1 MAGQMIMQ
9 GFVSFRIPLWLRRLV
24 VMAPSFAVVAAGM
37 DVTRALVLS
46 QVVLSLVLPIPM
58 VALVRFTASRDV
70 MGEFANTRLTNAL
83 AVAATGFV
91 LLLNAI
97 LLLTT
102 AGLAIPFAG
111 G

>member
-1 MAGQMIMQ
+1 
-9 GFVSFRIPLWLRRLV
+9 
-24 VMAPSFAVVAAGM
+24 
-37 DVTRALVLS
+37 
-46 QVVLSLVLPIPM
+46 M

-70 MGEFANTRLTNAL
+70 MGGFANTRLTNAL

-91 LLLNAI
+91 CLLNAI

>member
-1 MAGQMIMQ
+1 
-9 GFVSFRIPLWLRRLV
+9 
-24 VMAPSFAVVAAGM
+24 
-37 DVTRALVLS
+37 
-46 QVVLSLVLPIPM
+46 M

-70 MGEFANTRLTNAL
+70 MGGFANTRLTNAL

-91 LLLNAI
+91 CFLNAI
-97 LLLTT
+97 LVLAT

>member
-1 MAGQMIMQ
+1 MQ
-9 GFVSFRIPLWLRRLV
+9 PFSMRTWFP
-24 VMAPSFAVVAAGM
+24 
-37 DVTRALVLS
+37 RA
-46 QVVLSLVLPIPM
+46 
-58 VALVRFTASRDV
+58 
-70 MGEFANTRLTNAL
+70 TNAL

-91 LLLNAI
+91 CLLNAI